1 MTNIFSDNGN
11 YLLKNR
17 YLQKNN
23 AGEIIESPNEL
34 FRRVAKAVSKAEL
47 NWNKE
52 INLKLW
58 EDTFYNMM
66 SNLFF
71 LPNSPTLMN
80 AGSNNQQLSACFVLP
95 IFDSMKSIHDTYE
108 HAKSIQITGGG
119 IGFNFSKISP
129 KNHFAYS
136 LSKHLSGPLSVIEDF
151 DSLTNKVKISGKRR
165 GANMA
170 ILDINHPDIEEFI
183 DVKKKDGALSNFNLS
198 IAITDEFMQAVAQ
211 NDDWELI
218 HPNYKYVVKKLNAK
232 TLWNKIINAAWAT
245 GDPGVL
251 FVDTINNN
259 NPTIK
264 LGQINATNPCG
275 EVPLLPYESCN
286 LGSLNLVKFLKLNK
300 RFNEINWKKLEE
312 TIKYAVRFLD
322 NVIEINQYITP
333 EIEKVSL
340 GNRKIGLGVMGW
352 ADLLILLEIPYD
364 SDKAV
369 LLGEQLMQFIQEK
382 AMEASIELAK
392 IRGVFPNWDKSIYAP
407 NTPIRNA
414 TRTSIAPTGSISII
428 ANTSSSIEPLFALA
442 YEQRNILDE
451 KSFTTVNESFLETLK
466 KNNIYSEN
474 ILNHIYA
481 NGTVSGLHEIP
492 LSIKNLYKTAI
503 EIEPEWHLKHLLA
516 FQKHIEN
523 GVSKTIN
530 LAEHATIQEVAAI
543 YNTAYAWKAKGISVY
558 RYNSKNKQILYQG
571 IISENNPC
579 NVCNYSIDTY

>member
-1 MTNIFSDNGN
+1 MNELYSENSN

-17 YLQKNN
+17 YLQKNDD
-23 AGEIIESPNEL
+23 GKVIESPKQL
-34 FRRVAKAVSKAEL
+34 FKRVAKVVSEAERNWSNEL
-47 NWNKE
+47 NVNY
-52 INLKLW
+52 W
-58 EDTFYNMM
+58 EDIFYTMM
-66 SNLFF
+66 SDLIF

-80 AGSNNQQLSACFVLP
+80 AGSDQQQLSACFVLP
-95 IFDSMKSIHDTYE
+95 VFDSMKSIHDTYE
-108 HAKSIQITGGG
+108 HAKIIQNTGGG

-129 KNHFAYS
+129 KNNHAYS
-136 LSKHLSGPLSVIEDF
+136 LSKHLSGPISVIEDF
-151 DSLTNKVKISGKRR
+151 NELTNAVKLVGRRR

-183 DVKKKDGALSNFNLS
+183 DVKRKDGALSNFNLS
-198 IAITDEFMQAVAQ
+198 IAISDEFMQAVSQ

-218 HPNYKYVVKKLNAK
+218 HPNYKYVVKQTNAK
-232 TLWNKIINAAWAT
+232 ALWNKIIDSAWAT

-251 FVDTINNN
+251 FIDTINND
-259 NPTIK
+259 NPTLK

-312 TIKYAVRFLD
+312 NIKYAVRFLD

-333 EIEKVSL
+333 EIKKATI

-352 ADLLILLEIPYD
+352 AELLILLEIPYD
-364 SDKAV
+364 SEKAV
-369 LLGEQLMQFIQEK
+369 VLGEKLMQFIQEK

-392 IRGVFPNWDKSIYAP
+392 DRGVFPNWEKSIYAP

-428 ANTSSSIEPLFALA
+428 ANTTSSIEPLFALA
-442 YEQRNILDE
+442 YQQNNILNE
-451 KSFTTVNESFLETLK
+451 KPFTNVNINFVEALK
-466 KNNIYSEN
+466 KNNIYSDRIMHHICEN
-474 ILNHIYA
+474 GSAADLI
-481 NGTVSGLHEIP
+481 EIP
-492 LSIKNLYKTAI
+492 MSIKNLYKTAI
-503 EIEPEWHLKHLLA
+503 EIAPEWHLKHLLA

-530 LAEHATIQEVAAI
+530 LAESATKQEVAAI

-558 RYNSKNKQILYQG
+558 RNKSKKNQVINQG

-579 NVCNYSIDTY
+579 NMCNNFVEA